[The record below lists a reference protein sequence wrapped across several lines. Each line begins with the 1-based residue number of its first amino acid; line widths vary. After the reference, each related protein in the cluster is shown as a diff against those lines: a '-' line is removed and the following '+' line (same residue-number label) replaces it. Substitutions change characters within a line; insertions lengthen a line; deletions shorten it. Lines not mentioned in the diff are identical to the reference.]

1 MSISTRALAVAAGL
15 ILDRRFGEPPTHW
28 HPVAWFGTA
37 MTAFERRTY
46 ADTRARGTVYALVG
60 VGVGAASGRLLGRA
74 APATAVATAVCV
86 AGRELRSVAAQI
98 ENFVLADD
106 LAGAHTA
113 LPSLVG
119 RDPTDLD
126 TSQICAAVIESV
138 AENSVDAV
146 VAPVFW
152 GVLLGAPGA
161 CAYRA
166 INTMDAMVGHR
177 GAQYGRFGTAAAVV
191 DDVANYV
198 PARIFAVMV
207 AVVQPNEAS
216 AIARLVTRDAS
227 AHPSPNAGVAETA
240 MAAVLGRELGGPLHY
255 GPLREDRPRLGDG
268 ARPTAADVTRAI
280 EISRRVERALT
291 ALLIVGSARRLLRRG
306 LGRGR

>member
-1 MSISTRALAVAAGL
+1 MSIATRALAVSAGL
-15 ILDRRFGEPPTHW
+15 LLDRQFGEPPTAW

-46 ADTRARGTVYALVG
+46 ADFRTRGTAYALVG
-60 VGVGAASGRLLGRA
+60 VGLGAAAGQTLGTSA
-74 APATAVATAVCV
+74 MATAGATAVCV

-98 ENFVLADD
+98 ESFVLADD
-106 LAGAHTA
+106 LPGARGA

-119 RDPTDLD
+119 RDPSDLG
-126 TSQICAAVIESV
+126 TSEICAAVIESV
-138 AENSVDAV
+138 AENSVDAI

-177 GAQYGRFGTAAAVV
+177 GQRYGRFGTTAAVI

-198 PARIFAVMV
+198 PARIFALLV
-207 AVVQPNEAS
+207 ALVAPTRAAAV
-216 AIARLVTRDAS
+216 ARLVARDARY
-227 AHPSPNAGVAETA
+227 HPSPNAGVAETA
-240 MAAVLGRELGGPLHY
+240 MAAALGRELGGPLHY
-255 GPLREDRPRLGDG
+255 GLLRENRPRLGDG
-268 ARPTAADVTRAI
+268 PRPTAEDVTRAI
-280 EISRRVERALT
+280 DVSRRAERAMT
-291 ALLIVGSARRLLRRG
+291 ALLIVGAAGGLLRRG
-306 LGRGR
+306 PRRGR